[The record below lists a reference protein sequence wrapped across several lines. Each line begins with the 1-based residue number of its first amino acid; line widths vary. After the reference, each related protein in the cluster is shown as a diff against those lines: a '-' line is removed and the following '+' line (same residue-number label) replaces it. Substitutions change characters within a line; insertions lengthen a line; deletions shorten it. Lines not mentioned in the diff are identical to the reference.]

1 MVLQYGGY
9 VRRVS
14 TQKPRWHVQG
24 ILLAAGQLLGAA
36 SHCVV
41 SPIGKAKEGFQRAG
55 WASHRDAIIDL
66 VELQVPF
73 HIHGVSSLYYA

>member
-9 VRRVS
+9 VPRVS
-14 TQKPRWHVQG
+14 PQKSRRRFQG
-24 ILLAAGQLLGAA
+24 VLFATGQLLGAA

-41 SPIGKAKEGFQRAG
+41 SIVRKAKKGFQRASG
-55 WASHRDAIIDL
+55 TSYCYPGLDL

-73 HIHGVSSLYYA
+73 HIHGVGSLYHA